1 MGEKPQLK
9 ELIYLIKPKLK
20 YHILKLESV
29 LKIKLM
35 ALNAYIRKE
44 ESSKINSVSLYLR
57 KLQK

>member
-44 ESSKINSVSLYLR
+44 ETSQINNLSFHH
-57 KLQK
+57 KN